1 MKGYSY
7 IGAPATR
14 PQGRRARADACGEVC
29 GEVCAVEVV
38 HADAVKAARDALPSA
53 PESER
58 LVGLFGAF
66 ANATRLSLLVALRSA
81 LGRTWPEL
89 CVCDLVAITGASQS
103 MVSHQLSVLKQL
115 GLASSRRD
123 GRLVYYRLAPGPLAA
138 LLDDALAL
146 ARGER
151 P

>member
-1 MKGYSY
+1 MKGDSY
-7 IGAPATR
+7 IGAAAAR

-29 GEVCAVEVV
+29 EVEVV
-38 HADAVKAARDALPSA
+38 HADAVKAARDALPSS

-66 ANATRLSLLVALRSA
+66 ANATRLALLVALRSA
-81 LGRTWPEL
+81 LGRARPEL

-115 GLASSRRD
+115 GLASPRRD